1 MHPLLNIA
9 TLAARAAG
17 GNIMHHYSR
26 IDQLNVEQK
35 GKNDYV
41 SEVDREAENTI
52 IQTIKKYYPEHHI
65 MAEESGTKK
74 GKKGIRGVSDVE
86 WIIDPLDGT
95 TNFLHQFPQFC
106 VSIAIREKGKIMHAV
121 IFDPVR
127 DEMFTAT
134 RGRGAFLNNHRI
146 RVSQQLTLENSLL
159 ATGFPY
165 KDFSYMDSY
174 MKSLT
179 AFMTS
184 TSGIRRAGSAALDLA
199 YVACGRV
206 DGYWEF
212 NLKPWDIAAGSLLVL
227 ESGGLATDFTGGE
240 NFLESGNIMAANPK
254 LFKEMAQTIAKTIPT
269 ELRR

>member
-9 TLAARAAG
+9 TQAARAAG
-17 GNIMHHYSR
+17 GNILHHLDR
-26 IDQLNVEQK
+26 IDQLNVEHK

-41 SEVDREAENTI
+41 SEVDKEAENTI
-52 IQTIKKYYPEHHI
+52 IETIKKYYPDHNI
-65 MAEESGTKK
+65 FAEESGTTHSRKTK
-74 GKKGIRGVSDVE
+74 SDVR

-106 VSIAIREKGKIMHAV
+106 VSIAIEVKGKLQHAA

-127 DEMFTAT
+127 DEMFTAS
-134 RGRGAFLNNHRI
+134 RGSGAFLNNRRL
-146 RVSQQLTLENSLL
+146 RVSQQKTLDNSLL

-165 KDFSYMDSY
+165 HDFSYLDAY
-174 MKSLT
+174 MASLK
-179 AFMTS
+179 AFMTN

-212 NLKPWDIAAGSLLVL
+212 NLKPWDIAAGALIVQ
-227 ESGGLATDFTGGE
+227 EAGGLSTDFMGGD
-240 NFLESGNIMAANPK
+240 NFLESGNIIAANPK
-254 LFKEMAQTIAKTIPT
+254 LYKEMAQTIGKTIPS
-269 ELRR
+269 ELRK

>member
-17 GNIMHHYSR
+17 GNIMHHLTR
-26 IDQLNVEQK
+26 IDQLNVEHK

-41 SEVDREAENTI
+41 SEVDKEAENTI
-52 IQTIKKYYPEHHI
+52 IQTIKKYYPEHNI
-65 MAEESGTKK
+65 LAEESGVQK
-74 GKKGIRGVSDVE
+74 GKKSIYGASEIE

-106 VSIAIREKGKIMHAV
+106 VSIAIREKGKVQHAA

-127 DEMFTAT
+127 DEMFTAS

-146 RVSQQLTLENSLL
+146 RASQQKTLDNSLL
-159 ATGFPY
+159 ATGFPFH
-165 KDFSYMDSY
+165 DFSYLDAY
-174 MKSLT
+174 MNSLKS
-179 AFMTS
+179 FMTS

-212 NLKPWDIAAGSLLVL
+212 NLKPWDIAAGALIAQ
-227 ESGGLATDFTGGE
+227 EAGGLVTDFSGGE
-240 NFLESGNIMAANPK
+240 NFLDSGNIIAANPK
-254 LFKEMAQTIAKTIPT
+254 LFKEMAQTITKTVPA

>member
-9 TLAARAAG
+9 TQAARAAG
-17 GNIMHHYSR
+17 GNILHHLDR
-26 IDQLNVEQK
+26 IDQLNIEHK

-41 SEVDREAENTI
+41 SEVDKEAENTI
-52 IQTIKKYYPEHHI
+52 IETIKKYYPEHDI
-65 MAEESGTKK
+65 FAEESGAQQSKKTKSEV
-74 GKKGIRGVSDVE
+74 R

-106 VSIAIREKGKIMHAV
+106 VSIAIEVKGKLQHAA

-134 RGRGAFLNNHRI
+134 RGSGAFLNNRRL
-146 RVSQQLTLENSLL
+146 RVSEQKTLDNSLL

-165 KDFSYMDSY
+165 HDFSYLDAYMDSL
-174 MKSLT
+174 K
-179 AFMTS
+179 AFMINTA
-184 TSGIRRAGSAALDLA
+184 GIRRAGSAALDLA

-212 NLKPWDIAAGSLLVL
+212 NLKPWDIAAGALIVK
-227 ESGGLATDFTGGE
+227 EAGGLSTDFTGGE
-240 NFLESGNIMAANPK
+240 NFLESGNIIAANPK
-254 LFKEMAQTIAKTIPT
+254 LYKEMAQTIGKTVPS